1 LHINRALKR
10 YGAVGF
16 RSPQVHR
23 NLEWLQRLDIA
34 YDASCFDYDPY
45 QPFPGGTGS
54 IWPFVA
60 GRFIE
65 LPYTLPQDH
74 VLFYMLQQKNISIW
88 KEKTKWLAGNHGMV
102 LTLTH
107 PDYLMEKDNL
117 QHYEEL
123 LSFLRDLRDAW
134 HCLPREMA
142 AWYCRISER

>member
-1 LHINRALKR
+1 
-10 YGAVGF
+10 
-16 RSPQVHR
+16 
-23 NLEWLQRLDIA
+23 
-34 YDASCFDYDPY
+34 
-45 QPFPGGTGS
+45 
-54 IWPFVA
+54 
-60 GRFIE
+60 
-65 LPYTLPQDH
+65 
-74 VLFYMLQQKNISIW
+74 MLQQKNISIW